1 MIKIKSYYFLHG
13 NNFWTKNAL
22 QVPENAVA
30 PVVATPQT
38 PAAPSKKADQIQNL
52 DWWQT
57 PLKFKRRDVD
67 NLEVDVI
74 NSGGADKLYQQKCD
88 SSFQ

>member
-1 MIKIKSYYFLHG
+1 MPK
-13 NNFWTKNAL
+13 TL

-88 SSFQ
+88 SF

>member
-1 MIKIKSYYFLHG
+1 MIKKSTIFYMEKFFG
-13 NNFWTKNAL
+13 QKMPKTF
-22 QVPENAVA
+22 QVPVNLVA

-74 NSGGADKLYQQKCD
+74 NSGGADKLYQ
-88 SSFQ
+88 

>member
-1 MIKIKSYYFLHG
+1 M
-13 NNFWTKNAL
+13 A
-22 QVPENAVA
+22 
-30 PVVATPQT
+30 ATPQT
-38 PAAPSKKADQIQNL
+38 PAAPSKKGQAPAQIQNL

-74 NSGGADKLYQQKCD
+74 NSGGADKLYQ
-88 SSFQ
+88 

>member
-1 MIKIKSYYFLHG
+1 MIISMIKKISYFLHG
-13 NNFWTKNAL
+13 KVFWTKNVPKTF
-22 QVPENAVA
+22 QVPVNPVA
-30 PVVATPQT
+30 PVVAKPQT

-74 NSGGADKLYQQKCD
+74 NSGGADKLYQ
-88 SSFQ
+88 

>member
-1 MIKIKSYYFLHG
+1 METIFGQKIPK
-13 NNFWTKNAL
+13 TL
-22 QVPENAVA
+22 QVPVNPVA

-38 PAAPSKKADQIQNL
+38 PSKKADQIQNL

-88 SSFQ
+88 SF

>member
-1 MIKIKSYYFLHG
+1 MPK
-13 NNFWTKNAL
+13 TL

-74 NSGGADKLYQQKCD
+74 NSGGADKLYQQICD
-88 SSFQ
+88 SYSDIVGRPPNLKKYPTLL

>member
-1 MIKIKSYYFLHG
+1 MEI
-13 NNFWTKNAL
+13 NFGQKMPNMAI
-22 QVPENAVA
+22 QVPVNPVA
-30 PVVATPQT
+30 PVVATPQA
-38 PAAPSKKADQIQNL
+38 PAAPSKKGQAPAQIQNL

-88 SSFQ
+88 SYSDIV

>member
-1 MIKIKSYYFLHG
+1 MEKFFGQKMPKTF
-13 NNFWTKNAL
+13 
-22 QVPENAVA
+22 QVPVNPVA
-30 PVVATPQT
+30 PVVAKPQT
-38 PAAPSKKADQIQNL
+38 PAAPSKKADKIQNL

-74 NSGGADKLYQQKCD
+74 NSGGADKLYQ
-88 SSFQ
+88 